1 MHAAG
6 VQIEGT
12 RSTAD
17 DIREK
22 GLLEPL
28 EGEAGIDVR
37 FDAITRSPMENNNY
51 ILNTSVLKQ
60 IENTTFIFLEEK
72 KKDEKKEIEHS
83 QV

>member
-1 MHAAG
+1 MHDAG

-37 FDAITRSPMENNNY
+37 FNAIT
-51 ILNTSVLKQ
+51 
-60 IENTTFIFLEEK
+60 
-72 KKDEKKEIEHS
+72 
-83 QV
+83 